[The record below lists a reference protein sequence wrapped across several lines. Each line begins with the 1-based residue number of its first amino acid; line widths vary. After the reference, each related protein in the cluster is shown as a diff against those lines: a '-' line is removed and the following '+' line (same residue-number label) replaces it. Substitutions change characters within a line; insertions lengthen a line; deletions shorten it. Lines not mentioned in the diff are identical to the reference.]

1 MRLKNGRHVESYRHT
16 RVKLRKSGKH
26 WVSTVVSTVGTVLLG
41 KTLARRAERSERDE
55 LEAKLLSPNTV
66 LKGAGALGAL
76 VGGAALATD
85 EAFAEE
91 TVASS
96 EVASD
101 VLATQDE
108 VVLKADSV
116 VASEVVS
123 EVASSTEVTV
133 ASESKETAQ
142 EESLS
147 SSLSVSESL
156 SLSVSESALASE
168 SLSTSESVSE
178 SVSASNSESLS
189 GSEALSSQASKS
201 DQTSQSILSQPE
213 NGKDQ
218 LVEASKDREAGLDEL
233 TRVQSGAEVLH
244 QLAQEQGVDVANA
257 DLAAALAT
265 SQADLAAAQAVFG
278 NSSATLA
285 EIQTAVS
292 ALKTSNQ
299 ALVAELAK
307 QSPDGKL
314 SFKLAVTAEKEVGS
328 SSQDSS
334 FRSGFRQGTGVSDLS
349 EPANLPGY
357 SIDDLVPRDD
367 LPRDPN
373 PGYYTEYVGRDETTG
388 NYITVSKNKDASS
401 YYITTFD
408 QDQNQL
414 TRESITF
421 GTTIVQKV
429 QDGFTLDYRLL
440 RGQHQ

>member
-142 EESLS
+142 
-147 SSLSVSESL
+147 
-156 SLSVSESALASE
+156 
-168 SLSTSESVSE
+168 
-178 SVSASNSESLS
+178 
-189 GSEALSSQASKS
+189 
-201 DQTSQSILSQPE
+201 
-213 NGKDQ
+213 
-218 LVEASKDREAGLDEL
+218 
-233 TRVQSGAEVLH
+233 
-244 QLAQEQGVDVANA
+244 
-257 DLAAALAT
+257 
-265 SQADLAAAQAVFG
+265 
-278 NSSATLA
+278 
-285 EIQTAVS
+285 
-292 ALKTSNQ
+292 
-299 ALVAELAK
+299 
-307 QSPDGKL
+307 
-314 SFKLAVTAEKEVGS
+314 
-328 SSQDSS
+328 
-334 FRSGFRQGTGVSDLS
+334 
-349 EPANLPGY
+349 
-357 SIDDLVPRDD
+357 
-367 LPRDPN
+367 
-373 PGYYTEYVGRDETTG
+373 
-388 NYITVSKNKDASS
+388 
-401 YYITTFD
+401 
-408 QDQNQL
+408 
-414 TRESITF
+414 
-421 GTTIVQKV
+421 
-429 QDGFTLDYRLL
+429 
-440 RGQHQ
+440 